1 MQSSQFKDL
10 TSTLAPLLR
19 DNVDTDQI
27 IPARFLTATDKKGF
41 GKRLFMDLRYEEDGK
56 TPKPDFVLNQRKFK
70 GAKILLAHENFGCGS
85 SREHAPWAII
95 GAGFTAVI
103 AISFADI
110 FKNNSAKNGLL
121 LVELPQGVIDA
132 MHGDV
137 AENPKEKATVNLE
150 NQTVTWKKQAHAF
163 PINPFVKKCL
173 MEGLDDIGYTL
184 SFTDEIKTYE
194 KKMADITS
202 QYA

>member
-1 MQSSQFKDL
+1 MKSSQFKDL
-10 TSTLAPLLR
+10 TSALAPLMR

-56 TPKPDFVLNQRKFK
+56 TPKPDFVLNQKKYK

-95 GAGFTAVI
+95 GAGFNAII

-110 FKNNSAKNGLL
+110 FRNNSAKNGLL
-121 LVELPQGVIDA
+121 LVELPKKIIDM
-132 MHGDV
+132 MHADV
-137 AENPKEKATVNLE
+137 ERNPKEKASINLE
-150 NQTVTWKKQAHAF
+150 KQTCAWKGQAHIFA
-163 PINPFVKKCL
+163 INPFVKKCL
-173 MEGLDDIGYTL
+173 VEGLDDIGYTL
-184 SFTDEIKTYE
+184 SF
-194 KKMADITS
+194 ANDIRAFEHR
-202 QYA
+202 Q

>member
-1 MQSSQFKDL
+1 MKSSQFKDL
-10 TSTLAPLLR
+10 TSTLAPLMR

-41 GKRLFMDLRYEEDGK
+41 GMRLFMDLRYEDDGF
-56 TPKPDFVLNQRKFK
+56 TPKPDFVLNQKK
-70 GAKILLAHENFGCGS
+70 YKSAKILLAHENFGCGS

-103 AISFADI
+103 AVSFADI

-121 LVELPQGVIDA
+121 LVELPREVIDA
-132 MHGDV
+132 MHADV
-137 AENPKEKATVNLE
+137 EKNPKEKASINLE
-150 NQTVTWKKQAHAF
+150 KQTLTWKKQAHTFA
-163 PINPFVKKCL
+163 INPFVKKCL

-184 SFTDEIKTYE
+184 SFAKEIKSFENTRDQ
-194 KKMADITS
+194 A
-202 QYA
+202 

>member
-1 MQSSQFKDL
+1 MTKTSQFKDL
-10 TSTLAPLLR
+10 TSTLAPLMR

-41 GKRLFMDLRYEEDGK
+41 GKRLFMDLRYEEDGT
-56 TPKPDFVLNQRKFK
+56 TPKPDFVLNQKKYK

-85 SREHAPWAII
+85 SREHAPWALI

-121 LVELPQGVIDA
+121 LVELPQGVIDM
-132 MHGDV
+132 MHADV
-137 AENPKEKATVNLE
+137 ETNPKEKASINLDK
-150 NQTVTWKKQAHAF
+150 QTCTWKKQPHSF

-184 SFTDEIKTYE
+184 SFAQNIEAYE
-194 KKMADITS
+194 KRA
-202 QYA
+202 A

>member
-1 MQSSQFKDL
+1 MQSSQFKNL

-19 DNVDTDQI
+19 VNVEPDKI

-150 NQTVTWKKQAHAF
+150 NQTVTWKKQAHSF

-184 SFTDEIKTYE
+184 SFTNEIKTYE

>member
-1 MQSSQFKDL
+1 M
-10 TSTLAPLLR
+10 R

-85 SREHAPWAII
+85 SREHAPWALI

-121 LVELPQGVIDA
+121 LVELPRDVIDA
-132 MHGDV
+132 MHGNV

-150 NQTVTWKKQAHAF
+150 NQTVTWKKQAHSF

-184 SFTDEIKTYE
+184 SF
-194 KKMADITS
+194 AGDIT
-202 QYA
+202 AFEKRV

>member
-1 MQSSQFKDL
+1 MTKTSQFKDL

-56 TPKPDFVLNQRKFK
+56 TPKPDFVLNQKK
-70 GAKILLAHENFGCGS
+70 YKDAKILLAHENFGCGS
-85 SREHAPWAII
+85 SREHAPWAIV
-95 GAGFTAVI
+95 GAGFHAVI

-110 FKNNSAKNGLL
+110 FRNNSAKNGLL
-121 LVELPQGVIDA
+121 LVELPKKIIDM
-132 MHGDV
+132 MHADI
-137 AENPKEKATVNLE
+137 EKNPEEKAKINLGK
-150 NQTVTWKKQAHAF
+150 QTCTWKKQDYAF

-184 SFTDEIKTYE
+184 SFAGDIKAYE
-194 KKMADITS
+194 KQASTT
-202 QYA
+202 A

>member
-1 MQSSQFKDL
+1 MTSQFKDL

-56 TPKPDFVLNQRKFK
+56 TPKPGFVLNQKKYK

-85 SREHAPWAII
+85 SREHAPWAIL
-95 GAGFTAVI
+95 GAGFNAVI

-110 FKNNSAKNGLL
+110 FRNNSAKNGLL
-121 LVELPQGVIDA
+121 LIELPRDVIDMMYA
-132 MHGDV
+132 D
-137 AENPKEKATVNLE
+137 AEKNPKERAAINLGK
-150 NQTVTWKKQAHAF
+150 QTCTWKKQAHTFA
-163 PINPFVKKCL
+163 INPFVKKCL

-184 SFTDEIKTYE
+184 SFASKIKSYE
-194 KKMADITS
+194 KKTI
-202 QYA
+202 

>member
-1 MQSSQFKDL
+1 MKTSQFKDL

-41 GKRLFMDLRYEEDGK
+41 GKRLFMDLRYEEDGA
-56 TPKPDFVLNQRKFK
+56 TPKPDFVLNQKQYK

-85 SREHAPWAII
+85 SREHAPWALI
-95 GAGFTAVI
+95 GAGFNAVI

-121 LVELPQGVIDA
+121 LVELPQDVVDE
-132 MHGDV
+132 MHADV
-137 AENPKEKATVNLE
+137 LKNPKEKASINLAK
-150 NQTVTWKKQAHAF
+150 QTCTWKKKAHTF
-163 PINPFVKKCL
+163 TINPFVKKCL

-184 SFTDEIKTYE
+184 SFAQEIKRFEQAT
-194 KKMADITS
+194 I
-202 QYA
+202 

>member
-1 MQSSQFKDL
+1 MKTSQFKDL

-41 GKRLFMDLRYEEDGK
+41 GKRLFMDLCYEEDGA
-56 TPKPDFVLNQRKFK
+56 TPKPDFVLNQKQYK

-85 SREHAPWAII
+85 SREHAPWALI
-95 GAGFTAVI
+95 GAGFNAVI

-121 LVELPQGVIDA
+121 LVELPQDVVDE
-132 MHGDV
+132 MHADV
-137 AENPKEKATVNLE
+137 LKNPKEKASINLAK
-150 NQTVTWKKQAHAF
+150 QTCTWKKKAHAF
-163 PINPFVKKCL
+163 AINPFVKKCL

-184 SFTDEIKTYE
+184 SFAQEIKRFEQAT
-194 KKMADITS
+194 I
-202 QYA
+202 